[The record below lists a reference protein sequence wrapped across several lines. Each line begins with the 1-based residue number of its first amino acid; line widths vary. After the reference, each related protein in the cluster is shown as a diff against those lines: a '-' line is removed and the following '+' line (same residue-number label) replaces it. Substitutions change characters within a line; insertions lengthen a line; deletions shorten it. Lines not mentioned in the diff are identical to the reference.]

1 MGRIK
6 CVSVSIDSENILD
19 YINGECSQN
28 DMFRRKKYRIKT
40 TNAHNEEVYKH
51 EYEDYMR
58 EWSDYDE

>member
-1 MGRIK
+1 MRKIYLP
-6 CVSVSIDSENILD
+6 VDAEDIVD

-28 DMFRRKKYRIKT
+28 DMFRKKKCRIKT

-58 EWSDYDE
+58 EWSDYDD